1 MPCPY
6 SETDNIAVPHIFFG
20 SGCHQRTSINNPL
33 AQNILKKDS
42 EVSVGTLLK
51 NPCVIFIL
59 M

>member
-6 SETDNIAVPHIFFG
+6 SETDNIAVPHIFW
-20 SGCHQRTSINNPL
+20 SGCHQRWGINNPL

-42 EVSVGTLLK
+42 EASVGTLLK